1 MESRNQKI
9 PQASP
14 LDIDGSNES
23 SAVAVCKIRT
33 TFCSSS
39 WMNCR
44 PTQPV
49 VLKPTISHLW
59 SQKSRPQ
66 TWKPP
71 HACRE
76 GWSGALIDQ
85 VCHLR
90 RSLRRNS
97 MYENRVA
104 QIRSL
109 SLHVEKP

>member
-23 SAVAVCKIRT
+23 SAIAVCKIRT
-33 TFCSSS
+33 TFFSSS

-49 VLKPTISHLW
+49 VRKPTISPLW

-71 HACRE
+71 THAGKVGLDVDR
-76 GWSGALIDQ
+76 SGLP
-85 VCHLR
+85 
-90 RSLRRNS
+90 SS
-97 MYENRVA
+97 P
-104 QIRSL
+104 L
-109 SLHVEKP
+109 SEAELNV